1 MNVNGRT
8 IRALAAATLLTTSVG
23 SIGCGY
29 LLYPERRGQQS
40 GRIDS
45 GTMVMDILWL
55 LPGIVPGV
63 IALVV
68 DFSSGGIYVRGGTA
82 LRLSPDGHLAVRLP
96 HATTPARLEFR
107 LVTSSGRV
115 LAQQTAFVGPSS
127 PEGQSIDL
135 DVGATST
142 REKITLE
149 MRTETGASARFPT
162 SLEVAFAK

>member
-1 MNVNGRT
+1 MNGRT
-8 IRALAAATLLTTSVG
+8 IRALAATTLLTTAVG
-23 SIGCGY
+23 SFGCGY

-45 GTMVMDILWL
+45 GTMVMDLLWL

-82 LRLSPDGHLAVRLP
+82 LRLSPDGHVAVRLP
-96 HATTPARLEFR
+96 HASTPTRLQFR
-107 LVTSSGRV
+107 LVTSSQRIV
-115 LAQQTAFVGPSS
+115 AQKTAFVGPSTH
-127 PEGQSIDL
+127 GQSIDL
-135 DVGATST
+135 DLRGVAT

-162 SLEVAFAK
+162 SMELAAAK